1 MNPSGPNGPKI
12 EPTNITLFKSFLIA
26 SFLCIFETY
35 FFFQIS
41 TKDALA
47 GLNYNLNM
55 AAYYLHLSSKDTMTP
70 QQRQYLRDIAE
81 NYKKMEVREEK
92 RRKAMNARSFRN
104 AIILATLLIASTI
117 AAGYFSKDYIKP
129 YLAEIGILLFLSLS
143 AIATFQYFFYKNIAS
158 KYQYQSKE
166 EILFAMRQYYRAQE
180 DNLKQEN

>member
-1 MNPSGPNGPKI
+1 MNQSGPNGPKI

-35 FFFQIS
+35 FFFKFS

-47 GLNYNLNM
+47 GLNSNLNM

-70 QQRQYLRDIAE
+70 QQQQYLQELAK
-81 NYKKMEVREEK
+81 NYKKLEAREEK
-92 RRKAMNARSFRN
+92 RRNAMNARSFRN
-104 AIILATLLIASTI
+104 AVILATLLIASTVT
-117 AAGYFSKDYIKP
+117 AGYFSKDYIKS

-158 KYQYQSKE
+158 KYRYQSKE
-166 EILFAMRQYYRAQE
+166 EILFAMRQYYKSQE
-180 DNLKQEN
+180 DNFKQEN